1 MIHSYSKL
9 NPPSGHHPLSRSWQY
24 FWSVTRYAHCQ
35 WFYIFT
41 FHCLPRREER
51 YLPTRCSGD
60 DLNIPFLKS
69 SKLHFFLT
77 LIFTENSFA
86 PCLPVTVNLYALFRI
101 QECVFVFTGRLEALI
116 FVRILSKKASML
128 FICNINVYVLLSFIC
143 HPYLFPSRTA
153 QAGNQQPRERKR

>member
-41 FHCLPRREER
+41 FHCLLSREDR
-51 YLPTRCSGD
+51 YLPTRCGGD

-69 SKLHFFLT
+69 SKIHFFLT

-128 FICNINVYVLLSFIC
+128 FICNINVSA
-143 HPYLFPSRTA
+143 LFC
-153 QAGNQQPRERKR
+153 

>member
-60 DLNIPFLKS
+60 DLNITVLKS

-77 LIFTENSFA
+77 YSLKIA
-86 PCLPVTVNLYALFRI
+86 LCLACLPVTVNLYALFRI